1 MVSRILAYAAGRSN
15 AGGSTW
21 YGNVKAASLMARDVF
36 QAIGN
41 QEVSSPAAA

>member
-1 MVSRILAYAAGRSN
+1 MVSRILAYAAGRFN

-21 YGNVKAASLMARDVF
+21 YGNAKATQVMAKDVF
-36 QAIGN
+36 QAISN